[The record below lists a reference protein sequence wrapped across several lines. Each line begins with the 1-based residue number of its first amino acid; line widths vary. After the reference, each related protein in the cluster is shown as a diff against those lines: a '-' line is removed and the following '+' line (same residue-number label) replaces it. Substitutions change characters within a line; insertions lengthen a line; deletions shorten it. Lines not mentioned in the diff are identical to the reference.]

1 MIVEGSNVQIAYG
14 ENIVVDG
21 IDIEVRKGEI
31 TTIIGPNGSGKSTV
45 LKALT
50 RLLDYKVGSICVDDT
65 EIRKIDSK
73 ELAKKM
79 GVLPQRHQAPPDFK
93 VKDLVSFG
101 RMPYQKWFKG
111 SSDEDKEI
119 VQWAMEQA
127 GVLDLQ
133 NKSIQTCSGGQAQR
147 VWIATVLAQKPE
159 IMFLD
164 EPTTYLDVAY
174 QLETMRLVKRLNRES
189 GIGIVMVLHD
199 LSHALEVSDRIVILK
214 DGVKYD
220 EGAPKDVVTPTMMQ
234 DVYGVSCNI
243 VFLEGRENPIIVYDE
258 I

>member
-234 DVYGVSCNI
+234 DVYGVSCFPSFI
-243 VFLEGRENPIIVYDE
+243 VASS
-258 I
+258 

>member
-199 LSHALEVSDRIVILK
+199 LSHAL
-214 DGVKYD
+214 
-220 EGAPKDVVTPTMMQ
+220 
-234 DVYGVSCNI
+234 
-243 VFLEGRENPIIVYDE
+243 
-258 I
+258 